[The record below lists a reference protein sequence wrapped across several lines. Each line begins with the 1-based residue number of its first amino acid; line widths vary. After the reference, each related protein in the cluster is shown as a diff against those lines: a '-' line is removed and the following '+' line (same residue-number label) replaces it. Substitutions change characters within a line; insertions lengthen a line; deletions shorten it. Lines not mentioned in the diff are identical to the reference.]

1 MRAAI
6 IAAGHGER
14 LRPAGPRVPKPLVAV
29 EGTPLIDHV
38 LRVIAAAGLREAV
51 CIINEESGAVEE
63 HCRRQP
69 VGLELT
75 FVRRTTPNSMESLFT
90 LAPHLGRD
98 PFLLLTVDVIMPPD
112 TLRGFL
118 ATAGRRDAHGVLAV
132 HTFVDDEK
140 PLRVACDP
148 TDRIVAMGQSA
159 AESPLITA
167 GFYVL
172 SPALLAERD
181 AARAAGCAALRDF
194 LAYVIARGY
203 RLEVARVPKCVDVD
217 RPEDIATAEAFIRGG
232 YRE

>member
-14 LRPAGPRVPKPLVAV
+14 LRPAGIRVPKPLVAV
-29 EGTPLIDHV
+29 EGRPLIDHV
-38 LRVIAAAGLREAV
+38 LHGVAAAGLRQAV
-51 CIINEESGAVEE
+51 CIINEESGAVED
-63 HCRRQP
+63 HCRWQP
-69 VGLELT
+69 FGLELT

-98 PFLLLTVDVIMPPD
+98 PFLLLTVDVIMAPD

-118 ATAGRRDAHGVLAV
+118 AAASGRDADGVLAV
-132 HTFVDDEK
+132 HTFIDDEK

-148 TDRIVAMGQSA
+148 ADRIVAIGQSA

-172 SPALLAERD
+172 RPALLDERD

-194 LAYVIARGY
+194 LAYVIGRGH
-203 RLEVARVPKCVDVD
+203 RLEAARVPKCVDVD
-217 RPEDIATAEAFIRGG
+217 RPEDIVTAEAFIRGG
-232 YRE
+232 YRA

>member
-6 IAAGHGER
+6 IAAGQGER
-14 LRPAGPRVPKPLVAV
+14 LRPAGHRVPKPLVTV
-29 EGTPLIDHV
+29 GGTPLIDHV
-38 LRVIAAAGLREAV
+38 LRALAAAGLREAV
-51 CIINEESGAVEE
+51 CIINEESGAVED
-63 HCRRQP
+63 HCRRQ
-69 VGLELT
+69 VLDLELT
-75 FVRRTTPNSMESLFT
+75 FVHRTTPNSMESLFA

-98 PFLLLTVDVIMPPD
+98 PFLLLTVDVIMAAD

-118 ATAGRRDAHGVLAV
+118 AAARGRDADGVLAV
-132 HTFVDDEK
+132 HTFIDDEK

-232 YRE
+232 YRA